1 MLAVLAFLPHKT
13 SPMLNLSEVPG
24 AGFRP
29 PPSVDAHAVSGA
41 VARTPGGRTRLA
53 PGAVLLLLA
62 GGMSLEA
69 QVTTDTGRVPA
80 RVPPAV
86 AQPSEP
92 DSLRPPLSP
101 GRAFLYSFLLPG
113 LGQSRLQRHMA
124 GTLYFAV
131 EAVSVALLTKTSN
144 DLRVAKA
151 NVGNAVVAGYQLDAN
166 GVPIRDQ
173 TGAFVPVDSV
183 RSRYSTERVRAR
195 RTHVEDW
202 IAILVF
208 NHLFAGIDAL
218 VSSLLWDVPM
228 RVGFRSPPPGA
239 GAGIGIN
246 VRW

>member
-1 MLAVLAFLPHKT
+1 MKLAGSRSFSSHEACWT
-13 SPMLNLSEVPG
+13 
-24 AGFRP
+24 R
-29 PPSVDAHAVSGA
+29 
-41 VARTPGGRTRLA
+41 RLA
-53 PGAVLLLLA
+53 GLA
-62 GGMSLEA
+62 IGFLIVVVPHARA
-69 QVTTDTGRVPA
+69 QVTSDTARVPA
-80 RVPPAV
+80 RSTQGVT
-86 AQPSEP
+86 QRTEP

-101 GRAFLYSFLLPG
+101 GRAFLYSVLLPG

-131 EAVSVALLTKTSN
+131 EAVSVAMLTKASN

-151 NVGNAVVAGYQLDAN
+151 HVENAVVGGYQLDAN

-173 TGAFVPVDSV
+173 SGALVPTDTV
-183 RSRYSTERVRAR
+183 RSRYSIERVRAR

-202 IAILVF
+202 IAIMVF

-228 RVGFRSPPPGA
+228 RVGLRAPPA
-239 GAGIGIN
+239 GAGPGIGFN